1 MPVAA
6 ATAPHGP
13 WKRWLC
19 THLCGRGILETVA
32 EGVETEKV
40 LVALG
45 GDLAQGFPVSR
56 PLPQDKLFLFLN
68 NCEWIVPSADA
79 A

>member
-1 MPVAA
+1 MEAMVVHASLRP
-6 ATAPHGP
+6 
-13 WKRWLC
+13 RY
-19 THLCGRGILETVA
+19 LETVA